1 MLMKKLRPMTP
12 HEHLAFGAEL
22 TEIEWRLT
30 AAWFAV
36 EQSYGRAAGNKF
48 RTIVKRLE
56 LLRSEM
62 DGRVCSEVPREVN
75 AIDGVPVTRA
85 YYGWRE
91 GPRGRRDLEPINNA
105 RDCLAATAE
114 QVFSGGNPWREKS
127 SAKSRD

>member
-1 MLMKKLRPMTP
+1 MRKLRPMTP
-12 HEHLAFGAEL
+12 REHLAFGAEL

-36 EQSYGRAAGNKF
+36 EQSYGRAAGHKV

-62 DGRVCSEVPREVN
+62 DSRVCSEVPREVA

-91 GPRGRRDLEPINNA
+91 GPRGRRDLELINNA
-105 RDCLAATAE
+105 RDHLVTAAE
-114 QVFSGGNPWREKS
+114 QVFSVGNPWRS

>member
-1 MLMKKLRPMTP
+1 MSMKKLRPMTP
-12 HEHLAFGAEL
+12 REHLAFGAVL

-36 EQSYGRAAGNKF
+36 EQSYGRAAGHKV

-105 RDCLAATAE
+105 RDHLVTAAE
-114 QVFSGGNPWREKS
+114 QVFSVGNPWRS
-127 SAKSRD
+127 S

>member
-1 MLMKKLRPMTP
+1 MKKLRPMTP
-12 HEHLAFGAEL
+12 REHLAFGAEL

-36 EQSYGRAAGNKF
+36 EQSYGRAAGHKV

-62 DGRVCSEVPREVN
+62 DSRVCSEVPREVT

-105 RDCLAATAE
+105 RDHLVTAAE
-114 QVFSGGNPWREKS
+114 QVFSVGNPWRS

>member
-1 MLMKKLRPMTP
+1 MKKLRPMTP
-12 HEHLAFGAEL
+12 REHLAFGAEL

-91 GPRGRRDLEPINNA
+91 GPRGRRDLELINNA
-105 RDCLAATAE
+105 RDHLVTAAE
-114 QVFSGGNPWREKS
+114 QVFSVGNPWRS